1 MNYYQ
6 AYRAQNDADPSMV
19 RQGFYWRLMI
29 LGPVGLLF
37 SRCWISFVL
46 TACLNVLL
54 VHFGGPY
61 GWPAAIGV
69 NLALALFGAELI
81 GWEKR
86 LKGSASAGLWLGR
99 SEADAQLRF
108 ADKMQASS

>member
-6 AYRAQNDADPSMV
+6 AYRTPNDVVPAMV

-29 LGPVGLLF
+29 LGPIGLLLT
-37 SRCWISFVL
+37 RCWISFAL
-46 TACLNVLL
+46 SACLNLIL
-54 VHFGGPY
+54 VHFAGPY
-61 GWPAAIGV
+61 GWLAAWGV
-69 NLALALFGAELI
+69 NLALALFGAEVI

-86 LKGSASAGLWLGR
+86 LKGSVSEGLWLGR

-108 ADKMQASS
+108 SDRMQVSS

>member
-6 AYRAQNDADPSMV
+6 AYRTQNDAVPSMV
-19 RQGFYWRLMI
+19 RQGFYWRLMFF
-29 LGPVGLLF
+29 GPIGLLF
-37 SRCWISFVL
+37 ARCWISLAL
-46 TACLNVLL
+46 TACLNVMF
-54 VHFGGPY
+54 VHFAGPGG
-61 GWPAAIGV
+61 WLAAWGV

-86 LKGSASAGLWLGR
+86 LKGGVREGLWLGQ

-108 ADKMQASS
+108 ADKVQASS